1 MAKEARVHELGITQ
15 GIVDRAREAAEQAG
29 AARVTDLFLT
39 ITPAADFQPD
49 SIEMYYEMLTDEDE
63 LLKGATLHFTT
74 APVAATCLACGQAF
88 TADTAEPVCP
98 TCASRQVSY
107 DPHELMI
114 QLTDVGIDDDSGGG
128 SD

>member
-1 MAKEARVHELGITQ
+1 MHELGITQ
-15 GIVDRAREAAEQAG
+15 GIVDRAREAARQAG

-49 SIEMYYEMLTDEDE
+49 SIEMYYEMLTDDDE
-63 LLKGATLHFTT
+63 LLKGAALHFAT

-88 TADTAEPVCP
+88 TADTAEPTCP
-98 TCASRQVSY
+98 ACGSRQASY

-114 QLTDVGIDDDSGGG
+114 QLTDVGIDDGAEGAPS
-128 SD
+128 